1 MSFFDDP
8 KGFCKTNNVKVIG
21 GEIVPDDRAFTRL
34 SAPRCYQLKDDKKIS
49 KGAITDS
56 NPPGLKE
63 LRVGTNG
70 TLLYFLPWSEGCG
83 YRVTLSPSG
92 GFDSA
97 LFVTAELNGC
107 TVIVDGPPETPTV
120 YHFNAKEVGGS
131 LGGLSSAEEDPRLK
145 TCITAKVADM
155 ENRFKI
161 CRAQS
166 PVPGTTPRAGS
177 ARGVNLTHY
186 MGPVVDVA
194 TYRTY
199 FDKIK
204 SKRDFGFDPDAAPIM
219 SRRNPNEVHLDPSTL
234 AFSATASVMGIRK
247 NNAWKFYCHYKWSA
261 IYQKQKPDTAGTTA
275 NDWELQ
281 TPIIA
286 SGIFEFSPATG
297 HGIAL

>member
-1 MSFFDDP
+1 M
-8 KGFCKTNNVKVIG
+8 
-21 GEIVPDDRAFTRL
+21 TRL
-34 SAPRCYQLKDDKKIS
+34 VRAAL
-49 KGAITDS
+49 A
-56 NPPGLKE
+56 
-63 LRVGTNG
+63 
-70 TLLYFLPWSEGCG
+70 LLVVLALAGC
-83 YRVTLSPSG
+83 
-92 GFDSA
+92 
-97 LFVTAELNGC
+97 
-107 TVIVDGPPETPTV
+107 
-120 YHFNAKEVGGS
+120 
-131 LGGLSSAEEDPRLK
+131 GGLSREGPVEPGREVGSGRPADLRVTFPGPRDGESQESIVRGFVRAGAASDAAYDNARAFLTAQVSEAWKPDVSLVLLAEAAPPATVLVDPATVR
-145 TCITAKVADM
+145 ITAKVADM

-219 SRRNPNEVHLDPSTL
+219 SRRNPNEVNLDPSTL

-261 IYQKQKPDTAGTTA
+261 IYHKQKPDTAGTAA
-275 NDWELQ
+275 NDWALQ